1 MSAMSETAEIARLRA
16 ALATERA
23 RADAQSARASTAE
36 TELLQI
42 RATVSGSEAMIKEL
56 KLEIAKLR
64 RDKYGKSSERSAR
77 LRDQLELQ
85 LEELEAAATE
95 DALAAEQAAPD
106 AQTTVTSFT
115 RRKPSRKPFPE
126 HLPRERVVI
135 QAPTQCTCCGSDRI
149 VKMGE
154 DVTDTLEVIPR
165 QWKVIQTVR
174 EKFTCRQCEKIS
186 QPPAPFHA
194 IPRGWAGPSL
204 IAMVAFEKFGQHQP
218 LNRQAERFAREGVE
232 ISLSTLADL
241 IGHAAVA
248 LAPIHALIE
257 NHVLS
262 AGRLHGDDTTVPL
275 RARGGTKTARLW
287 TYVRDDRPFDGG
299 APPAALFHFSR
310 DREMTH
316 PNKHLTNWHGILQSD
331 AYSGY
336 NDLYRPNRQ
345 PGPVTSALCWS
356 HARRKFFELA
366 DIAGNVRKG
375 KSAHDISPIALEAV
389 QRIDAIFD
397 IERDINGL
405 SAEDRHAARQALSRP
420 LVEALHAWFIE
431 QRARMSKHNPVAK
444 AIAYMIGKAGRW
456 EAFTAFL
463 DDGRICLTNNAA
475 ERALR
480 GVALG
485 RKSWL
490 FAGSER
496 GGDRAAFMY
505 TLIVTAKMNDIDPQA
520 WLADVLK
527 RLPDMPVSRVS
538 ELLPWNWKTA
548 AANVKAA

>member
-1 MSAMSETAEIARLRA
+1 MSETGEIAKLRT
-16 ALATERA
+16 ALAAETT
-23 RADAQSARASTAE
+23 RADTQSARAEAANS
-36 TELLQI
+36 ELLQI
-42 RATVSGSEAMIKEL
+42 RATVSCSEALIKEL

-64 RDKYGKSSERSAR
+64 RDKYGVSSERSAR
-77 LRDQLELQ
+77 LLDQLELQ

-95 DALAAEQAAPD
+95 DVLAAEQAAPD
-106 AQTTVTSFT
+106 ADSTVRSFT
-115 RRKPSRKPFPE
+115 RRKPTRKPFPD
-126 HLPRERVVI
+126 HLPRERVVVE
-135 QAPTQCTCCGSDRI
+135 APSQCNCCGSDRI

-154 DVTDTLEVIPR
+154 DITETLEVVPR

-174 EKFTCRQCEKIS
+174 EKFTCRSCEKIS

-204 IAMVAFEKFGQHQP
+204 IAMIVFEKFGQHQP
-218 LNRQAERFAREGVE
+218 LNRQAERFTREGVE

-241 IGHAAVA
+241 IGHATVA

-262 AGRLHGDDTTVPL
+262 AHRLHGDDTTVPL
-275 RARGGTKTARLW
+275 LARGGTKTARLW

-375 KSAHDISPIALEAV
+375 KPAHDISPIALEAV

-397 IERDINGL
+397 IERDVNGL
-405 SAEDRHAARQALSRP
+405 SAEDRHATRQTLSRP

-496 GGDRAAFMY
+496 GGELAAFMY
-505 TLIVTAKMNDIDPQA
+505 TLIITAKMNDIDPKA

-527 RLPDMPVSRVS
+527 RLPDMPVSRVR

-548 AANVKAA
+548 AAKVKTA